1 MGNAFRVPMLR
12 SPIVTQVVARSLGPG
27 AALYDDHF
35 EVDGVSFPRRR
46 LRAEPGLEPLARRR
60 QRPPD
65 WASQLDRLVEP
76 ADLTAAIPS
85 EREVFGYVSPAM
97 GRVLRRIATADTSS
111 GEHRGF
117 VLLFGP
123 TGCGKTTTA
132 KTYCWLAGQPLTE
145 LSFSGDTTL
154 NDFYRSVEVIRGQGG
169 QSTVTV
175 PGPAVEAMLLGKK
188 LLINEINM
196 VPADILVVFSQAMDT
211 GRLIVSGT
219 ERGNVEVEVH
229 RHFGI
234 IGTANPNYVGTLELG
249 RAMERR
255 FGRGLGYIEMTFI
268 PPDEE
273 ADAIVAEFD
282 AQEPFGG
289 RGVRLDRALAR
300 RLTDVAA
307 ELRSDAQIGTVLI
320 NRLSTRALIHW
331 AGLSAITGGPL
342 ADVAERALLTTLP
355 REARERALDV
365 IRRALADAR
374 VGGADR
380 VADLRA
386 RWPDVHSAEAV
397 AIDKVQPPAHVLHRP
412 RNGRAHEE
420 VVVHAVRYQKRL
432 ADGTRV
438 LVGEPFYPHGG
449 GRVGLGLRLRAY
461 DSQNRQIRDRWRME
475 EIEAELRDVY
485 GVNVP
490 WRLGRPPT
498 RAEALP
504 CLTASSIG
512 ALRLAE
518 AALLMGRPVFFAG
531 PTGAGK
537 SSLARTLALLNR
549 KRLVEFS
556 LTGETAKGDLTASRR
571 LVGGVTRWTT
581 QAFLEALDRGDAVLV
596 NDYNVAYP
604 DVHSLIN
611 GLFDKGASVTLP
623 DGTLFRVHP
632 DAWVI
637 ATGSLEGP
645 GVKPLNEAVENR
657 FGAIVAVDYPPIAEE
672 VAILQFVAPG
682 LAGSRALENCVRL
695 VDYCRQIA
703 TGRIDPGSIVGLSR
717 ASQEALR
724 QAARGAALSTAELVA
739 IARTSR
745 DAAEFGQ
752 RFRTGV
758 LEGASDAARR
768 VLEPVLLQYGVE

>member
-1 MGNAFRVPMLR
+1 M
-12 SPIVTQVVARSLGPG
+12 TQTIGRSLGPG
-27 AALYDDHF
+27 AELFDDHF
-35 EVDGVSFPRRR
+35 RIDGLDVPRRV
-46 LRAEPGLEPLARRR
+46 LHHDGGLEPLERRR
-60 QRPPD
+60 SRPD
-65 WASQLDRLVEP
+65 WDSQLDRLRLRQ
-76 ADLTAAIPS
+76 DLPEAVPRES
-85 EREVFGYVSPAM
+85 EVFTYISSSMAKI
-97 GRVLRRIATADTSS
+97 LRRIATVDTRA

-132 KTYCWLAGQPLTE
+132 KSYAWLANQPLTE

-154 NDFYRSVEVIRGQGG
+154 TDFYRSVEVIRAAGGG

-188 LLINEINM
+188 LLVNEINM

-211 GRLIVSGT
+211 GRLVVSGT
-219 ERGNVEVEVH
+219 ERGNVEIEVH
-229 RHFGI
+229 RDFGI
-234 IGTANPNYVGTLELG
+234 IGTANPNYVGTLEIG

-273 ADAIVAEFD
+273 AAAIVAEFD
-282 AQEPFGG
+282 GTALFRGY
-289 RGVRLDRALAR
+289 GVRLDPSLAR
-300 RLTDVAA
+300 RLTELAA
-307 ELRSDAQIGTVLI
+307 ELRRDEQIGNVLI

-331 AGLSAITGGPL
+331 AGLAAVTGAPL
-342 ADVAERALLTTLP
+342 ADVAERALFTTLP
-355 REARERALDV
+355 REARERAVDAV
-365 IRRALADAR
+365 RRALGDAR
-374 VGGADR
+374 VAGAETLSPLKLGWPEARHAQALGLDTVR
-380 VADLRA
+380 PAPSGRA
-386 RWPDVHSAEAV
+386 RA
-397 AIDKVQPPAHVLHRP
+397 
-412 RNGRAHEE
+412 NGRIGGE
-420 VVVHAVRYQKRL
+420 VVIHAVRYQKRL

-438 LVGEPFYPHGG
+438 LIGEPLHRHD
-449 GRVGLGLRLRAY
+449 GRRVALGLKLRAY
-461 DSQNRQIRDRWRME
+461 DPDGRQIRDRWRLE
-475 EIEAELRDVY
+475 EIERELRDVH

-490 WRLGRPPT
+490 WRTGRPPT
-498 RAEALP
+498 RTEALP
-504 CLTASSIG
+504 CLTASSIQY
-512 ALRLAE
+512 LRLAE
-518 AALLMGRPVFFAG
+518 AALLLGRPVFFAG
-531 PTGAGK
+531 PTGSGK
-537 SSLARTLALLNR
+537 SSLARTLALLKG

-581 QAFLEALDRGDAVLV
+581 QAFLEALDRGDAVLI

-611 GLFDKGASVTLP
+611 GLFDKGASFTLP
-623 DGTLFRVHP
+623 DGTRFRVHP

-657 FGAIVAVDYPPIAEE
+657 FGAIVAVDYPPVEEE
-672 VAILQFVAPG
+672 VAILEHVAPG
-682 LAGSRALENCVRL
+682 LRGSRVLENCVKL

-703 TGRIDPGSIVGLSR
+703 TGRIDPATIVGLSR

-724 QAARGAALSTAELVA
+724 QASRGAALSTAELVA

-745 DAAEFGQ
+745 SPAEFTE

-758 LEGASDAARR
+758 LEGASEAARR

>member
-1 MGNAFRVPMLR
+1 M
-12 SPIVTQVVARSLGPG
+12 TQTAARSLGPG
-27 AALYDDHF
+27 ASLGDDHF
-35 EVDGVSFPRRR
+35 TVDGATFPRRR
-46 LRAEPGLEPLARRR
+46 FATDLGLEPIERRR
-60 QRPPD
+60 ARPEGWD
-65 WASQLDRLVEP
+65 SQLDRLSTP
-76 ADLTAAIPS
+76 ADLAGAVPS

-97 GRVLRRIATADTSS
+97 ARVLRRVATADVSS

-132 KTYCWLAGQPLTE
+132 KTYAWLANQPMTE

-154 NDFYRSVEVIRGQGG
+154 TDFYRSVEVVRGQGG

-234 IGTANPNYVGTLELG
+234 IGTANPNYVGTLDLG

-255 FGRGLGYIEMTFI
+255 FGRGLGFIEMTFI
-268 PPDEE
+268 PPEEE
-273 ADAIVAEFD
+273 ADAIVAELD
-282 AQEPFGG
+282 GTEPFASH
-289 RGVRLDRALAR
+289 GVRLDRGLAGR
-300 RLTDVAA
+300 MTGLAA
-307 ELRSDAQIGTVLI
+307 ELRSDPQIGNVLI

-331 AGLSAITGGPL
+331 AGLSAITGAPL
-342 ADVAERALLTTLP
+342 ADVAERALFTTLP
-355 REARERALDV
+355 REARERALDMV
-365 IRRALADAR
+365 RRTLADAR
-374 VGGADR
+374 VEGADR
-380 VADLRA
+380 LAALRA
-386 RWPDVHSAEAV
+386 RWPEVHSGEAV
-397 AIDKVQPPAHVLHRP
+397 GLEKVTPPPHTLHRGA
-412 RNGRAHEE
+412 NGRVHDDVIVHE
-420 VVVHAVRYQKRL
+420 VRYQKRL

-438 LVGEPFYPHGG
+438 LIGEPFYRHDR

-461 DSQNRQIRDRWRME
+461 DPQGRQVRDRWRIE

-504 CLTASSIG
+504 CLTASSIA

-581 QAFLEALDRGDAVLV
+581 QAFLETLDRGDAVLI

-623 DGTLFRVHP
+623 DGRLFRVHP
-632 DAWVI
+632 DAWII

-657 FGAIVAVDYPPIAEE
+657 FGAIAAVDYPPIAEE
-672 VAILQFVAPG
+672 VAILSFVAPG
-682 LAGSRALENCVRL
+682 LAGSKALENCVRL

-703 TGRIDPGSIVGLSR
+703 TGRLDPASIVGLTR

-739 IARTSR
+739 IARTSS
-745 DAAEFGQ
+745 DPAAFSA
-752 RFRTGV
+752 RFRVGV
-758 LEGASDAARR
+758 LEGASEAARR

>member
-1 MGNAFRVPMLR
+1 
-12 SPIVTQVVARSLGPG
+12 VTQTTARSLGPG
-27 AALYDDHF
+27 AELYDDRF
-35 EVDGVSFPRRR
+35 RVDGVEFPRRR
-46 LRAEPGLEPLARRR
+46 LEHDGGLEPLERRR
-60 QRPPD
+60 ERPERD
-65 WASQLDRLVEP
+65 SQLGRLHLRQALPEAVP
-76 ADLTAAIPS
+76 R
-85 EREVFGYVSPAM
+85 EREVFTFVSPAM
-97 GRVLRRIATADTSS
+97 ARILRRVATVDTRA

-132 KTYCWLAGQPLTE
+132 KTYAWLANQPLTE

-154 NDFYRSVEVIRGQGG
+154 TDFYRSVEVVRAAGGG

-211 GRLIVSGT
+211 GRLLVSGT
-219 ERGNVEVEVH
+219 ERGNVEIEVH
-229 RHFGI
+229 RDFGI
-234 IGTANPNYVGTLELG
+234 IGTANPNYVGTLEIG

-273 ADAIVAEFD
+273 AAAIVAEFD
-282 AQEPFGG
+282 GTELFREHAVG
-289 RGVRLDRALAR
+289 LDPGLAR
-300 RLTDVAA
+300 RLTDLAA
-307 ELRSDAQIGTVLI
+307 DLRRDEQIGNVLV

-331 AGLSAITGGPL
+331 AGLSAVTGAPL
-342 ADVAERALLTTLP
+342 ADVAERALFTTLP
-355 REARERALDV
+355 REARERAVDAV
-365 IRRALADAR
+365 RRALGDAR
-374 VGGADR
+374 VAGAETLAPLRLGWPEARHAQALGLETVRPAPDG
-380 VADLRA
+380 RA
-386 RWPDVHSAEAV
+386 RVD
-397 AIDKVQPPAHVLHRP
+397 
-412 RNGRAHEE
+412 GRTDE
-420 VVVHAVRYQKRL
+420 VVTHAVRYQKRL
-432 ADGTRV
+432 ADGTGV
-438 LVGEPFYPHGG
+438 LIGEPLHSHD
-449 GRVGLGLRLRAY
+449 GRRVALGLKLRAY
-461 DSQNRQIRDRWRME
+461 GPDGAQVRDRWRLD
-475 EIEAELRDVY
+475 EIERELRDVH

-490 WRLGRPPT
+490 WRTGRPPT
-498 RAEALP
+498 RSEALP
-504 CLTASSIG
+504 CLTASSIQY
-512 ALRLAE
+512 LRLAE
-518 AALLMGRPVFFAG
+518 AALLLGRPVFFAG

-537 SSLARTLALLNR
+537 SSLARTLALLKE

-581 QAFLEALDRGDAVLV
+581 QAFLEALDRGDAVLI

-611 GLFDKGASVTLP
+611 GLFDKGASFTLP
-623 DGTLFRVHP
+623 DGTRFRVHP

-657 FGAIVAVDYPPIAEE
+657 FGAIVAVEYPPVEEE
-672 VAILQFVAPG
+672 VAILEHVAPG
-682 LAGSRALENCVRL
+682 LRGSRVLDSCVKL

-703 TGRIDPGSIVGLSR
+703 TGRIDPASIVGLSR

-724 QAARGAALSTAELVA
+724 QASRGAALSTAELVA

-745 DAAEFGQ
+745 SPVEFTE

-758 LEGASDAARR
+758 LEGASEAARR